1 MVTHGHAQ
9 TNTCVRPGSPSA
21 LLISCVGMAAHG
33 LKARLAHCLGLVIA
47 LAALPLSLAAAEATD
62 WTGVWDTQWRNGGA
76 VMELQQR
83 GDRVVGSY
91 PGFGGSIDGKISG
104 NQLSGTWSDAAGEGV
119 LTFVMSPDQQSF
131 MGRFGTG
138 EWWTG
143 VRSDRQPGEIF
154 SESLDASS
162 VESTLLSFLKAGNS
176 SGEGRSDR
184 FGVVLPLLDFSE
196 FDQPLTLYDR
206 IDLARLLFQIVDRL
220 TFRVRALRPDSDL
233 DSAGE
238 YAAGEHTVGE
248 HTAVLNQA
256 GTDLPYSLRFRASA
270 TAGSNAPGSWQIV
283 VPPEQDMKQS
293 LAALLQSRGGAV
305 PHPEEH
311 HDLKSPRDTMRTF
324 LEQWANARS
333 GQPELFLKTMDL
345 SQIAAAVRGDEGM
358 LLGEYLI
365 GILHRIG
372 RPLRQ
377 EIPDDPNRRS
387 AYTHF
392 IHPEGKVAI
401 QPVEQAD
408 GSLRWQFNADTIASV
423 RRLFIAMEDM
433 PLAQEG
439 RTWEPTPFFEIRNRA
454 RGIHRALLK
463 ESGAGMEMWQWLALL
478 LLLIISIPVSW
489 AVTWL
494 IANLFRLNEKGQ
506 DQTLSPKARF
516 LWPLRLILVAGLGLL
531 ALGILGLPQAVDIP
545 LRVFIGVVL
554 SVAGGWLAYHLV
566 DKASEVMGAHAH
578 SYLHYRNEILRSLVT
593 SLAKLA
599 VVIGAILFL
608 AEILSIPYQGVIA
621 GLGIGGLAVAL
632 AARSTL
638 ENLIGGITLYADK
651 PVEVGDFCC
660 FGDHMGVVEGI
671 GLRSVKIRSL
681 DHSIITVPN
690 AEFVNLNIE
699 NLTRRDQ
706 MLLQNT
712 INLRYET
719 KPDQLRW
726 LLAEIRKLLL
736 QHPMVTPQPARARF
750 AGFGD
755 HSVDIELFAYI
766 KTNDFSE
773 FFTIREDIFLRL
785 IDLVEQSGSAFAFPS
800 TVNYLA
806 QDSGLDSERADR
818 IEAIMRE
825 LRAGQKLPFPEFDKD
840 TRTELIDTLDYPP
853 EGSVDRPRNKNAGP

>member
-1 MVTHGHAQ
+1 MFTQGCAQ
-9 TNTCVRPGSPSA
+9 PNTCTRHGSFLA
-21 LLISCVGMAAHG
+21 LFVISVCFAANYLKTRLIGCFG
-33 LKARLAHCLGLVIA
+33 LIIVLATW
-47 LAALPLSLAAAEATD
+47 PLTLAAAEKTD
-62 WTGVWDTQWRNGGA
+62 WTGVWDTQWRNGGT
-76 VMELQQR
+76 VMELQQS

-91 PGFGGSIDGKISG
+91 PGFDGSVEGQVNG

-138 EWWTG
+138 DWWTG
-143 VRSDRQPGEIF
+143 VRSDRQPGETF
-154 SESLDASS
+154 SKSLDASS
-162 VESTLLSFLKAGNS
+162 VESTLISFLEAGNN

-196 FDQPLTLYDR
+196 FDRPLTLYDR

-220 TFRVRALRPDSDL
+220 TFRPQAVRPDSDPGG
-233 DSAGE
+233 AGE
-238 YAAGEHTVGE
+238 Y
-248 HTAVLNQA
+248 TAVLNQA
-256 GTDLPYSLRFRASA
+256 GTDSSRSLTFRASTTAEA
-270 TAGSNAPGSWQIV
+270 TGSRSWQIV

-293 LAALLQSRGGAV
+293 LAALLQSRDGTV

-333 GQPELFLKTMDL
+333 GQSELFLETMDL
-345 SQIAAAVRGDEGM
+345 SQIAAAVREDEGM

-372 RPLRQ
+372 LPLRQ
-377 EIPDDPNRRS
+377 EIPDDPHRQA

-401 QPVEQAD
+401 QPVEQPD
-408 GSLRWQFNADTIASV
+408 GSIRWQFNSDTIASV
-423 RRLFIAMEDM
+423 RQLFIAMEDM
-433 PLAQEG
+433 PLAQENQ
-439 RTWEPTPFFEIRNRA
+439 TWEPTPFFEIRNSA

-463 ESGAGMEMWQWLALL
+463 ESGAGMELWQWIALL
-478 LLLIISIPVSW
+478 LLLVISIPVSW
-489 AVTWL
+489 AFTWL
-494 IANLFRLNEKGQ
+494 IAKIFRLNEKGE
-506 DQTLSPKARF
+506 DQSLSPKARF

-554 SVAGGWLAYHLV
+554 SIAGGWLAYHLV
-566 DKASEVMGAHAH
+566 DKVSEVMGTHAH
-578 SYLHYRNEILRSLVT
+578 SYFHYRNEILRSLVT
-593 SLAKLA
+593 SMAKLA

-726 LLAEIRKLLL
+726 LLAEVRKLLL
-736 QHPMVTPQPARARF
+736 QHPMVAPEPARARF

-755 HSVDIELFAYI
+755 HSVDIEIFAYI

-773 FFTIREDIFLRL
+773 FFSIREDIFLRL
-785 IDLVEQSGSAFAFPS
+785 IDMVEQSGTAFAFPS
-800 TVNYLA
+800 TINYLA
-806 QDSGLDSERADR
+806 RDSGVDDERASR
-818 IEAIMRE
+818 VEAIMRE
-825 LRAGQKLPFPEFDKD
+825 LRAGQKLPFPEFDKK
-840 TRTELIDTLDYPP
+840 TRAELIDTLDYPP
-853 EGSVDRPRNKNAGP
+853 EGSVDLPRNGKTGL

>member
-1 MVTHGHAQ
+1 MLKQGYARPHVCNQ
-9 TNTCVRPGSPSA
+9 PGSSCA
-21 LLISCVGMAAHG
+21 LIVCLSHVAAG
-33 LKARLAHCLGLVIA
+33 RSKPGWAACFALVMA
-47 LAALPLSLAAAEATD
+47 LAVLPFTLAAAENPD
-62 WTGVWDTQWRNGGA
+62 WTGVWDTKWRNGGTL
-76 VMELQQR
+76 MELRQS

-91 PGFGGSIDGKISG
+91 PGFGGSVEGVIKD

-143 VRSDRQPGEIF
+143 VRSDKQLGETLSGSF
-154 SESLDASS
+154 DASS
-162 VESTLLSFLKAGNS
+162 AESALLSFLEAGNNAS
-176 SGEGRSDR
+176 EGRSDR

-196 FDQPLTLYDR
+196 FEQPLTLYDR

-220 TFRVRALRPDSDL
+220 TFRIQALRPDSDL
-233 DSAGE
+233 DGARE
-238 YAAGEHTVGE
+238 YTV
-248 HTAVLNQA
+248 TLSQA
-256 GTDLPYSLRFRASA
+256 GTNASYPLTFHA
-270 TAGSNAPGSWQIV
+270 STTAGATGSRSWQII

-293 LAALLQSRGGAV
+293 LAALLQSRDGTV
-305 PHPEEH
+305 PHPEEY

-324 LEQWANARS
+324 LEQWASARS
-333 GQPELFLKTMDL
+333 GQSELFLKTMDL
-345 SQIAAAVRGDEGM
+345 SQIAAAVREDEGM

-372 RPLRQ
+372 LPLRQ
-377 EIPDDPNRRS
+377 EIPDDPNRQA

-408 GSLRWQFNADTIASV
+408 GSLRWQFNSDTIASV
-423 RRLFIAMEDM
+423 RQLFIAMEDM
-433 PLAQEG
+433 PLAQES
-439 RTWEPTPFFEIRNRA
+439 RTWEPTPFFEIRNSA

-463 ESGAGMEMWQWLALL
+463 ESGAGMEMWQWIALL
-478 LLLIISIPVSW
+478 LLLVISIPVSW
-489 AVTWL
+489 AFTWL
-494 IANLFRLNEKGQ
+494 TAKIFRLNENGE
-506 DQTLSPKARF
+506 DQSLSPKARF

-531 ALGILGLPQAVDIP
+531 ALGILGLPQPVDIP
-545 LRVFIGVVL
+545 LRVFIGVIL
-554 SVAGGWLAYHLV
+554 SIAGGWLAYHLV
-566 DKASEVMGAHAH
+566 DKVSEVMGVHAH
-578 SYLHYRNEILRSLVT
+578 SYFRYRNEILRSLVT
-593 SLAKLA
+593 SMAKLA
-599 VVIGAILFL
+599 VVIGAILLL

-699 NLTRRDQ
+699 NLTRRHQ
-706 MLLQNT
+706 MLLQT
-712 INLRYET
+712 KINFRYET

-736 QHPMVTPQPARARF
+736 QHPMVAPEPARARF
-750 AGFGD
+750 AGFGN
-755 HSVDIELFAYI
+755 HSMDIEIFAYI

-773 FFTIREDIFLRL
+773 FFSIREDIFLRL
-785 IDLVEQSGSAFAFPS
+785 IDIVEESGTAFAFPS
-800 TVNYLA
+800 TINYLA
-806 QDSGLDSERADR
+806 RDSGMDGERASR

-825 LRAGQKLPFPEFDKD
+825 LRAGQKLPFPEFDKE
-840 TRTELIDTLDYPP
+840 TRAELSDSLDYPP
-853 EGSVDRPRNKNAGP
+853 KGSVDSGHRDNTNSSRNPGAD